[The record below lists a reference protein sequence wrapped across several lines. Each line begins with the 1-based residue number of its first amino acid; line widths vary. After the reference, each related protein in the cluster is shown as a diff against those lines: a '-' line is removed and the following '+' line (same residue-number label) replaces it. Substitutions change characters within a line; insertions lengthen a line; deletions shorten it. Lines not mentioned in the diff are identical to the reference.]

1 MTLQPK
7 HTAPVSAF
15 MGLLSSQAFPSQN
28 VFNPWNDYDPIHDGG
43 GLAPTH
49 RRENLR
55 VYLEERIGKA
65 KILLIAEAPGYQG
78 CKFSGIA
85 MTSERILMGGLE
97 RKGVSPRAVHNQTPH
112 PRTSN
117 VDVGPQSRRTRGYAE
132 PTATIVWTRLLALG
146 LNPRDF
152 VLWNAFAW
160 HPHDAADYL
169 SNRRPEPQEL
179 EQGKDTLKAMLG
191 LFPGV
196 ATIAV
201 GRVAEGCL
209 QTMGIAGAF
218 HVPHPANGGANDF
231 ANGIKGWLSAN
242 PNRNR

>member
-1 MTLQPK
+1 
-7 HTAPVSAF
+7 

-28 VFNPWNDYDPIHDGG
+28 VFNPWKDYDPIHDGD

-49 RRENLR
+49 RSENLR
-55 VYLEERIGKA
+55 VYLEERIGHA
-65 KILLIAEAPGYQG
+65 KLLLIAEAPGFQG

-97 RKGVSPRAVHNQTPH
+97 KQGVPSRAVQHKTPH

-117 VDVGPQSRRTRGYAE
+117 IDVGPKSRRIHGYAE
-132 PTATIVWTRLLALG
+132 PTATIVWTRLLARG

-160 HPHDAADYL
+160 HPHKPGDSL
-169 SNRRPEPQEL
+169 SNRKPEPQEL
-179 EQGKDTLKAMLG
+179 EQGKDTVKAMLG
-191 LFPGV
+191 LFPGI

-201 GRVAEGCL
+201 GRVAEGGL

-218 HVPHPANGGANDF
+218 HVPHPANGGANAFGD
-231 ANGIKGWLSAN
+231 GIQNWLSAN
-242 PNRNR
+242 PNRTRNR